1 MDTCIEHLLHALV
14 LTIVLYL
21 IMKYVIGQSHAKAL
35 CRSVVIGLAAALYM
49 VLFGHGPPTKLNPAL
64 S

>member
-1 MDTCIEHLLHALV
+1 MGSCIEHLLHSLV
-14 LTIVLYL
+14 LTIVLYV
-21 IMKYVIGQSHAKAL
+21 IMRYVMGQSHTKAL